1 MKQSKIDK
9 FIRRYKGQGN
19 DYSYKYLDEGI
30 FWLCKKYSNHNNTE
44 QVYAKVTMI
53 NQVYRANLQMSKSG
67 AEWKLAEYLV
77 KKNFDNIIAPLK
89 SIKNFDEKTIDTII
103 RIHGMFVRLTRRALK
118 KYANSFCSKY
128 LSFHFP
134 KIIPIFDKRAYT
146 TAWKLVGSELE
157 DISFERLINADYA
170 YYCASIL
177 KLMEYLKNK
186 GIKKPNLKIIDVL
199 LYDVMFD
206 EI

>member
-1 MKQSKIDK
+1 
-9 FIRRYKGQGN
+9 
-19 DYSYKYLDEGI
+19 
-30 FWLCKKYSNHNNTE
+30 
-44 QVYAKVTMI
+44 MI

-77 KKNFDNIIAPLK
+77 KNNFDKIIAPLK
-89 SIKNFDEKTIDTII
+89 SIKKFDEKTIDTII
-103 RIHGMFVRLTRRALK
+103 RIHGIFVRLTNRALK
-118 KYANSFCSKY
+118 KHANSFCSKY

-134 KIIPIFDKRAYT
+134 KIIPIFDNRAYT
-146 TAWKLVGSELE
+146 AAWKLVGSELE

-170 YYCASIL
+170 YYCASVH
-177 KLMEYLKNK
+177 KLIEYLKNN

-199 LYDVMFD
+199 LYDEMFD